1 MAEETVN
8 LPFSKPF
15 QVRYHFNLFF
25 YPKRWEIRI
34 CGSKEN
40 FPEGAGALHLPRS
53 SGGRWARLAGQKA
66 RPAGQEENFFFDA
79 RGSIIPI
86 ITEQL
91 FNKETLYAESN
102 SDYPLQYSQ
111 QRIF

>member
-1 MAEETVN
+1 M
-8 LPFSKPF
+8 
-15 QVRYHFNLFF
+15 
-25 YPKRWEIRI
+25 
-34 CGSKEN
+34 
-40 FPEGAGALHLPRS
+40 HLPRS
-53 SGGRWARLAGQKA
+53 SGVRWACPAGQKARPAGQKA

-111 QRIF
+111 